1 MRGVCFKYHDYYS
14 TMTEPKQ
21 PARIGDQELKQE
33 VEFLDFFTSSYR
45 YDLESYMNA
54 IRHLG
59 KKL

>member
-1 MRGVCFKYHDYYS
+1 
-14 TMTEPKQ
+14 MTEPTQ